1 MKEERV
7 PIMSR
12 STVNTLSETA
22 DGSEINGSLGTT
34 FGGLCAVGFLAR
46 ASYALAR
53 TPVLALFAASFGVGP
68 EAIGF
73 AVAIS
78 TVTGIFFK
86 MPAGV
91 LSDVIGRTRT
101 LFMGLAVFALVPFA
115 YLFVSSYEAL
125 VAVRFVHGFA
135 TAIYGP
141 VAMAVVVGVA
151 GIKRA
156 EMLSWFSSITI
167 IGNLLGAPLGGFL
180 LTWLS
185 GGNDPDLTHFHIVYG
200 VVAALGMASLII
212 GLWVMQGRWDAP
224 KHENGRTLK
233 AVWNQFRVGVREI
246 LMDRRVLL
254 TSNMEGI
261 QNLSVGALEAF
272 LPIYAVVICGFSAF
286 HAGLLW
292 GIQVAATVL
301 SKPLMGRISDRHG
314 RQSLLFWGMFVCAIP
329 FALIPWFSSFSV
341 LLILA
346 AIFGLGE
353 AVVTSSAAA
362 LVADF
367 CREDQLGCAM
377 GTFGTIFDVGHASG
391 PLLAGLLIGLTGSG
405 TDYRLSFA
413 VVAALLVIAAIVFR
427 TGIKVESG
435 GSADRE

>member
-1 MKEERV
+1 MD
-7 PIMSR
+7 
-12 STVNTLSETA
+12 STSTA
-22 DGSEINGSLGTT
+22 RQGIVTPFS
-34 FGGLCAVGFLAR
+34 GLCAVGFLAR

-53 TPVLALFAASFGVGP
+53 TPVLALFAASLGAGP

-78 TVTGIFFK
+78 TITGIFFK

-91 LSDVIGRTRT
+91 VSDVIGRVRT
-101 LFMGLAVFALVPFA
+101 LFIGLAVFAFVPFA

-125 VAVRFVHGFA
+125 VVVRFFHGFA

-141 VAMAVVVGVA
+141 VVMAVIVGVA
-151 GIKRA
+151 GDKRA

-167 IGNLLGAPLGGFL
+167 IGNLLGAPLGGLL

-185 GGNDPDLTHFHIVYG
+185 ESHNPDLWHFHVVYG
-200 VVAALGMASLII
+200 VVAALGLASLMI
-212 GLWVMQGRWDAP
+212 GLLVMRGAWDSPPPGA
-224 KHENGRTLK
+224 GRTLH
-233 AVWNQFRVGVREI
+233 AVLAQFRIGVREI

-286 HAGLLW
+286 AAGLLW
-292 GIQVAATVL
+292 GVQVAVTIL
-301 SKPLMGRISDRHG
+301 SKPIMGRFSDRHG
-314 RQSLLFWGMFVCAIP
+314 RQSVLFWGMFVCAVP
-329 FALIPWFSSFSV
+329 FVLIPWFQDLPM
-341 LLILA
+341 LLALA
-346 AIFGLGE
+346 AVFGLGE

-367 CREDQLGCAM
+367 CREDHLGCAM

-391 PLLAGLLIGLTGSG
+391 PILAGALIGLMGTG
-405 TDYRLSFA
+405 TDYRIPFA
-413 VVAALLVIAAIVFR
+413 IVGSLLVVAAIVFR
-427 TGIKVESG
+427 MGIVVQ
-435 GSADRE
+435 RPR

>member
-1 MKEERV
+1 MDISDARTVV
-7 PIMSR
+7 P
-12 STVNTLSETA
+12 
-22 DGSEINGSLGTT
+22 GSNGVDTNGSLGET
-34 FGGLCAVGFLAR
+34 FNGLCAVGFLAR

-73 AVAIS
+73 AVAVS

-101 LFMGLAVFALVPFA
+101 LFVGLAVFAVVPFA
-115 YLFVSSYEAL
+115 YLFVSSYTSL
-125 VAVRFVHGFA
+125 VVVRFVHGFA
-135 TAIYGP
+135 TAVYGP
-141 VAMAVVVGVA
+141 VAMAVVVSVA
-151 GIKRA
+151 GARRA

-185 GGNDPDLTHFHIVYG
+185 GGGDPNLTHFHIVYG
-200 VVAALGMASLII
+200 VVAALGMASLLI
-212 GLWVMQGRWDAP
+212 GLWVMQGRWDSP
-224 KHENGRTLK
+224 GHEHDRTIT
-233 AVWNQFRVGVREI
+233 AVWAQFRTGVREI

-272 LPIYAVVICGFSAF
+272 LPIYAVMICGFSPF
-286 HAGLLW
+286 QAGLLW
-292 GIQVAATVL
+292 GIQVAMTVL
-301 SKPLMGRISDRHG
+301 SKPIMGRISDRHG
-314 RQSLLFWGMFVCAIP
+314 RQNLLFWGMFVCAIP
-329 FALIPWFSSFSV
+329 FALIPWFHSFSA
-341 LLILA
+341 LLALA
-346 AIFGLGE
+346 AVFGLGE

-367 CREDQLGCAM
+367 CREDHLGSAM

-391 PLLAGLLIGLTGSG
+391 PLLAGALIGLTGSG

-413 VVAALLVIAAIVFR
+413 VVAALLIAAAMVFR
-427 TGIKVESG
+427 VGIKSR
-435 GSADRE
+435 S

>member
-1 MKEERV
+1 M
-7 PIMSR
+7 
-12 STVNTLSETA
+12 
-22 DGSEINGSLGTT
+22 NGSDVKVHSSSALGTPGADDLKAT
-34 FGGLCAVGFLAR
+34 FGSLCAVGFLAR
-46 ASYALAR
+46 ASYGLAR
-53 TPVLALFAASFGVGP
+53 TPVLALFAAWLGAGP
-68 EAIGF
+68 EAVGF

-101 LFMGLAVFALVPFA
+101 LFMGLAVFAVVPFA

-125 VAVRFVHGFA
+125 VVVRFFHGFA

-141 VAMAVVVGVA
+141 VVMAVVVGVA
-151 GIKRA
+151 GDKRG
-156 EMLSWFSSITI
+156 EMLSWFSSVTI
-167 IGNLLGAPLGGFL
+167 LGTLVGAPLGGFL
-180 LTWLS
+180 LSSLAGAQEPTLR
-185 GGNDPDLTHFHIVYG
+185 DFHIIYG
-200 VVAALGMASLII
+200 VVAAMGMGSLLIA
-212 GLWVMQGRWDAP
+212 LRVMKGRWDSP
-224 KHENGRTLK
+224 IHEDGRTLS
-233 AVWNQFRVGVREI
+233 AVWEKFRCGVKEI

-254 TSNMEGI
+254 TSNMEGV

-272 LPIYAVVICGFSAF
+272 LPIYAVMVCGFSAF
-286 HAGLLW
+286 QAGLLW
-292 GIQVAATVL
+292 GVQMAATVL
-301 SKPLMGRISDRHG
+301 TKPIMGRISDRHG
-314 RQSLLFWGMFVCAIP
+314 RQSLLFWGMFVCAVP
-329 FALIPWFSSFSV
+329 FALIPWFSGFGA

-405 TDYRLSFA
+405 TDYRIPFA
-413 VVAALLVIAAIVFR
+413 VVASILMVAAIIFR
-427 TGIKVESG
+427 AGIGPTAGRSVPVSDG
-435 GSADRE
+435 